1 MLAYHTAIGD
11 NLFVPSS
18 CPCRRHGLVATVSRV
33 SIAGAA
39 AGALTVLGSSHK
51 AAGHGSDVL
60 LGWWV
65 RMKGMLCANP

>member
-1 MLAYHTAIGD
+1 MLASHAAIGD
-11 NLFVPSS
+11 NRSVPSL